1 MRVLIVN
8 TVCGTGSVGRIC
20 VRQKQELEQQ
30 GHTVRIACGRGTG
43 GDYRIDTP
51 AEVRAHGL
59 LTRATDRHGFGSRR
73 ATEKF
78 LAWAE
83 EFDTEFAAELKADPA
98 YTTAILAIGRGG
110 KKPRKDLT
118 TWVDAKPYMGF
129 FYDPFY
135 EIVDGYPNGF
145 EKSDIVA
152 ALEKFLETYNAADTM
167 NEWFEKVKAI
177 ATELGYAADM
187 KAYKATPDA
196 FRGSVADISAF
207 IRVAV
212 TGKQNA
218 PDLYTVMQILG
229 EERTRARIEAQIE
242 NLK

>member
-1 MRVLIVN
+1 
-8 TVCGTGSVGRIC
+8 
-20 VRQKQELEQQ
+20 
-30 GHTVRIACGRGTG
+30 
-43 GDYRIDTP
+43 
-51 AEVRAHGL
+51 
-59 LTRATDRHGFGSRR
+59 
-73 ATEKF
+73 
-78 LAWAE
+78 
-83 EFDTEFAAELKADPA
+83 
-98 YTTAILAIGRGG
+98 
-110 KKPRKDLT
+110 
-118 TWVDAKPYMGF
+118 
-129 FYDPFY
+129 
-135 EIVDGYPNGF
+135 
-145 EKSDIVA
+145 
-152 ALEKFLETYNAADTM
+152 M

-187 KAYKATPDA
+187 KAYKATPEA